1 MGKLLPSYK
10 KALYDEIVN
19 NISSNGSHY
28 YAFAANP
35 VAYSNTAPEVSNDDY
50 STIFI
55 NDWQLL
61 FGKKL
66 SNSNIYPVI
75 SKNIWYSNTLY
86 SRYDNTSNTLYIDNN
101 YYVIC
106 EPSVSGGSYHV
117 YKCIDNA
124 NGSLS
129 TVNPSSIGT
138 PTQQAS
144 FQTGD
149 NYKWRYITSI
159 SNQIYT
165 NFSTTEFAP
174 VYPNTTI
181 IASAFTYSGVEV
193 IMISNTGSGYN
204 SYTNGTIKSVVNS
217 TVVEIESYSSGD
229 NNFYTKNGIYIYN
242 TIAATSQLFG
252 VSSYIS
258 NTSGKWVYLDSPAN
272 TTNITASVTKY
283 LITPKV
289 VFDTDGTTP
298 VAYSIINT
306 YSNSIGSIVILDK
319 GSNITRANVSIQ
331 SNTSYGSLANLYAI
345 VPPAGGHGA
354 DPSTELNMK
363 GMGVYFT
370 FSNTENATIV
380 TSNTL
385 YNKIGILRNPYGLQS
400 NGAKSGARYYANTF
414 SQILNANVSP
424 SFTFNV
430 GETITGVNTGSI
442 GTVVFSN
449 STQVYLTGDKSFTT
463 GETLA
468 NAAGI
473 NVTNMTINTLGSI
486 YTNDLK
492 PLYVQ
497 NINNVNRSNTQT
509 ESFKLVIQV

>member
-1 MGKLLPSYK
+1 
-10 KALYDEIVN
+10 
-19 NISSNGSHY
+19 
-28 YAFAANP
+28 
-35 VAYSNTAPEVSNDDY
+35 
-50 STIFI
+50 
-55 NDWQLL
+55 
-61 FGKKL
+61 
-66 SNSNIYPVI
+66 
-75 SKNIWYSNTLY
+75 
-86 SRYDNTSNTLYIDNN
+86 
-101 YYVIC
+101 
-106 EPSVSGGSYHV
+106 
-117 YKCIDNA
+117 
-124 NGSLS
+124 
-129 TVNPSSIGT
+129 
-138 PTQQAS
+138 
-144 FQTGD
+144 
-149 NYKWRYITSI
+149 
-159 SNQIYT
+159 
-165 NFSTTEFAP
+165 
-174 VYPNTTI
+174 
-181 IASAFTYSGVEV
+181 
-193 IMISNTGSGYN
+193 MISNTGSGYN

-414 SQILNANVSP
+414 SQVLKANVSP